1 MEQFTHY
8 STCLINPGMDGFYNH
23 WSMVSMHL
31 DSCSCCP
38 SYSST
43 TNCKLLFFL
52 LSSNFEKLSKSVAHL
67 PWRAFGYKAFNTF
80 IDDVFAFIIKM
91 PTSHRIACLRDDVVF
106 FCYLYQV
113 VPLFDLVYLLMVLV
127 KPTVEFC

>member
-1 MEQFTHY
+1 MVRLGFAIIGKWRL
-8 STCLINPGMDGFYNH
+8 CLWFFIHVASAFHQLQTVSSIEINLIVTF
-23 WSMVSMHL
+23 
-31 DSCSCCP
+31 DSR
-38 SYSST
+38 
-43 TNCKLLFFL
+43 
-52 LSSNFEKLSKSVAHL
+52 KSVAHL

-113 VPLFDLVYLLMVLV
+113 FYVSNSRYTAELIQ
-127 KPTVEFC
+127 